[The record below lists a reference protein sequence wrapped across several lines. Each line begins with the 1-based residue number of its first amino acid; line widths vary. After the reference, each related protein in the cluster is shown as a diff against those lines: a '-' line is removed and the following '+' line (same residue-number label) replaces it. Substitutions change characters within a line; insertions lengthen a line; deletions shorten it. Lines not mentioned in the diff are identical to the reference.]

1 MTSEGQSK
9 KISLYLLLGTLLVI
23 ALALSITF
31 VVENRNEHRLTAE
44 LERTQME
51 LQSLGEQ
58 IRSIKDADLASMN
71 AYIAAYAQIES
82 LQNAY
87 DQKLQRFV
95 ELYNLA
101 RDKDS
106 HRGLIDIRN
115 LEGSH
120 HPETWENMSKIIT
133 LVRQINEITKREGQV
148 IHAMASLPESERV
161 RYWHEEFVPLAA
173 QEQVLREKL
182 PIAGQNMSPKA
193 TSSKCKIRILLTF
206 TVGSRHLRFRPR
218 CLQLDVTNVMVIT
231 SHRNDSTQQG
241 GCMAVTDL
249 YAPHEAREQ
258 ARGGL
263 AKAAALWNRA
273 ARQLGISLAEFAQ

>member
-1 MTSEGQSK
+1 LRGVTRDEEEGEINSNMTSEGQSK

-182 PIAGQNMSPKA
+182 LIAGQNMSPK
-193 TSSKCKIRILLTF
+193 S
-206 TVGSRHLRFRPR
+206 
-218 CLQLDVTNVMVIT
+218 N
-231 SHRNDSTQQG
+231 
-241 GCMAVTDL
+241 
-249 YAPHEAREQ
+249 EQ
-258 ARGGL
+258 
-263 AKAAALWNRA
+263 
-273 ARQLGISLAEFAQ
+273 